1 MLEKGNK
8 WLMNL
13 ITKLRPWKGNLL
25 TFWQPLAFLKTIFN
39 QQPASQICGLS
50 ERRVMDKTGITHNLM
65 LTIDQ
70 ISQLTG
76 VRKST
81 LRYWEKSFDHFLRPA
96 RTHSNRR
103 EYTMEDLDRVKAIQH
118 LLEQEHLTAY
128 GVRMR
133 LNELFPSKGEREG
146 ERKARTKTVKRP
158 ASSRAG
164 NDSSV

>member
-1 MLEKGNK
+1 
-8 WLMNL
+8 
-13 ITKLRPWKGNLL
+13 
-25 TFWQPLAFLKTIFN
+25 
-39 QQPASQICGLS
+39 
-50 ERRVMDKTGITHNLM
+50 MDKTNISHDLM

-81 LRYWEKSFDHFLRPA
+81 LRYWEKSFDDFLKPA
-96 RTHSNRR
+96 RTQSNRR
-103 EYTMEDLDRVKAIQH
+103 EYTMEDLDRVKAIKH

-133 LNELFPSKGEREG
+133 LHELFSAKAGG
-146 ERKARTKTVKRP
+146 QGSRKAKTKTFKRGST
-158 ASSRAG
+158 SSRAG

>member
-1 MLEKGNK
+1 
-8 WLMNL
+8 
-13 ITKLRPWKGNLL
+13 
-25 TFWQPLAFLKTIFN
+25 
-39 QQPASQICGLS
+39 
-50 ERRVMDKTGITHNLM
+50 MDNTSFSHDLM

-81 LRYWEKSFDHFLRPA
+81 LRYWEKSFDDFLKPA
-96 RTHSNRR
+96 RTQSNRR
-103 EYTMEDLDRVKAIQH
+103 EYTMEDLDRVKAIKH

-133 LNELFPSKGEREG
+133 LNELFPSKGEG
-146 ERKARTKTVKRP
+146 ERGRKTKTKTVKRAP

>member
-1 MLEKGNK
+1 
-8 WLMNL
+8 
-13 ITKLRPWKGNLL
+13 
-25 TFWQPLAFLKTIFN
+25 
-39 QQPASQICGLS
+39 
-50 ERRVMDKTGITHNLM
+50 MDKTGITQSLM

-81 LRYWEKSFDHFLRPA
+81 LRYWEKSFDDFLKPA
-96 RTHSNRR
+96 RTQSNRR
-103 EYTMEDLDRVKAIQH
+103 EYTMEDLDRVKAIKH

-133 LNELFPSKGEREG
+133 LNELFPATAGGEGSR
-146 ERKARTKTVKRP
+146 RAKPKAVKRGP
-158 ASSRAG
+158 AASRAG